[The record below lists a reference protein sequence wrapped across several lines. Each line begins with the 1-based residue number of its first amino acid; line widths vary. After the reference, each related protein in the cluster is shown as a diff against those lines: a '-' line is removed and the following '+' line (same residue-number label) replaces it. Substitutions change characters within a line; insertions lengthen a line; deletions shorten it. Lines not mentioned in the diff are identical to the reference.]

1 MLSAFADYE
10 RRIGGATIDMKVQE
24 DSNLGD
30 WFDEWYKNLQS
41 KAPEVPESA
50 GWVLSALDLMNKM
63 VSRIQQLEG

>member
-1 MLSAFADYE
+1 
-10 RRIGGATIDMKVQE
+10 MKVQE
-24 DSNLGD
+24 SSKLGD

>member
-1 MLSAFADYE
+1 
-10 RRIGGATIDMKVQE
+10 MKIQE

-30 WFDEWYKNLQS
+30 WFDEWCKNLQS

-63 VSRIQQLEG
+63 VSRIQHLEGQNG